1 MALDAK
7 GDKIIGRVITQLA
20 ARPNVM
26 DLKILHAPARLA
38 SPPIPLQNL
47 LAELAIS
54 FWVKP

>member
-1 MALDAK
+1 MAPPL
-7 GDKIIGRVITQLA
+7 
-20 ARPNVM
+20 NVM
-26 DLKILHAPARLA
+26 NLKILHAPARLA